1 VGLFIS
7 AGSLAGAFG
16 GLIAYGVTSITGSP
30 MPQYKILFLIE
41 GLPSFVLAIAVAL
54 FMPSRPEK
62 SRLLN
67 EEERTLVLTRLNRDI
82 SSEGQGIDWNG
93 VIRCLVD
100 PKTYVVSIAWVILV
114 LEFLTSPIR
123 FSEAIQ
129 G

>member
-1 VGLFIS
+1 
-7 AGSLAGAFG
+7 
-16 GLIAYGVTSITGSP
+16 

-82 SSEGQGIDWNG
+82 STEDQGIDWNG

-114 LEFLTSPIR
+114 FEFLVSPIR
-123 FSEAIQ
+123 FIRQSKPD
-129 G
+129 GPDTRV